1 MFNKKIF
8 ITDNVKLKFLFNIY
22 YFITLLIVSS
32 VLFSLIFSKNL
43 YHKINFDYKNQVE
56 LKKDIIEFNEEL
68 YSVKLSNGN
77 HPSID
82 FNIERVK
89 ETKIIPNVLVL
100 KLPKDLK
107 NIKSIKNRKEI
118 FIKIALPLIISEN
131 EKLIL
136 LNSEVKSKKER
147 FNLISRK
154 EAVWIR
160 NLMDEYQSYK
170 LDSLLVKIDAIPAS
184 LALAQAVIESGWG
197 TSRFAY
203 EGNALFGQ
211 YVWDKSSEGII
222 PNERGDGAKYK
233 IKTFKNLKESVSSY
247 MKNLNTNSHY
257 SEFRINRFVKRS
269 NNLPMSG
276 VELAEYLYN
285 YSIEDDY
292 PYKVMNIIL
301 TNGFEEFESVSI
313 DKLRLVP
320 SIDVI

>member
-8 ITDNVKLKFLFNIY
+8 IKDNVQLKFLFNIY
-22 YFITLLIVSS
+22 YLITLLIVLS
-32 VLFSLIFSKNL
+32 VLTSLIFSKNL
-43 YHKINFDYKNQVE
+43 YNKINIDFKHQTDLE
-56 LKKDIIEFNEEL
+56 KDIIEFNEEL
-68 YSVKLSNGN
+68 YSVTLSDSN
-77 HPSID
+77 HSNID
-82 FNIERVK
+82 FNIESVK
-89 ETKIIPNVLVL
+89 ETKIIPNVLVV

-118 FIKIALPLIISEN
+118 FIKIALPLIINEN
-131 EKLIL
+131 EKLTF
-136 LNSEVKSKKER
+136 LNNKIKSKKER

-154 EAVWIR
+154 DALWIR
-160 NLMDEYQSYK
+160 NLMDEYQAYK
-170 LDSLLVKIDAIPAS
+170 LDNLLVKVDAIPAS

-233 IKTFKNLKESVSSY
+233 IKTFKSLKESVASY

-269 NNLPMSG
+269 NNLSISG

-292 PYKVMNIIL
+292 PHKVMNIIL

-313 DKLRLVP
+313 DRLRLVP
-320 SIDVI
+320 SVDVI